1 MGTDFT
7 YADVIGYKVNEW
19 NYRLLKEETVEGQR
33 CYVIEALP
41 KSDAVKSSNG
51 YSKRVSWLRKDN
63 LMAVRVDFWDES
75 GQTFKTST
83 YTDIQLVDQKRRK
96 WHAMRLEASN
106 VQTGHRTVI
115 QFDNFKANQ
124 QVKDEFF
131 TTRYM
136 EKE

>member
-1 MGTDFT
+1 M
-7 YADVIGYKVNEW
+7 
-19 NYRLLKEETVEGQR
+19 
-33 CYVIEALP
+33 
-41 KSDAVKSSNG
+41 AVKMD
-51 YSKRVSWLRKDN
+51 Y
-63 LMAVRVDFWDES
+63 WDEA
-75 GQTFKTST
+75 GQLLKTST
-83 YTDIQLVDQKRRK
+83 FNDIQLVDQKRGK
-96 WHAMRLEASN
+96 WQAMRLEANN